1 MCSILVLVANPAI
14 QIGLQFLQR
23 GVRLAP
29 EGHPVKL
36 IQNCFVEAFA
46 DAVCLRVKRLGFGVL
61 NVIERQVELVI
72 MRLWLA
78 TILGASIGENS
89 NH

>member
-1 MCSILVLVANPAI
+1 MCSLVVVIPNPVI

-23 GVRLAP
+23 GVQLAP

-36 IQNCFVEAFA
+36 IQNRFVESFT
-46 DAVCLRVKRLGFGVL
+46 DAICLWVKRLGFGVL
-61 NVIERQVELVI
+61 NVIECQVQLVI
-72 MRLWLA
+72 MRLWFA
-78 TILGASIGENS
+78 AVFRAPIGEDS